1 MAAHTGVLQVYC
13 AHIAYVG
20 QQCRLEMSAEWYIAW
35 TKTHENDSVL
45 GFEAGMRRAVVETA
59 RSRLVTAGARCARC
73 PSHGTEIC
81 VAGKWQWGG
90 GGGVVC
96 GTVRF
101 LFKRNFMGALLHI
114 HLSTGAVGVWVI

>member
-90 GGGVVC
+90 GGGGLSVGPYVSC
-96 GTVRF
+96 LNEISWEPSSIFTCQQV
-101 LFKRNFMGALLHI
+101 LLA
-114 HLSTGAVGVWVI
+114 SG